1 MITEIPI
8 NQEKTDRVN
17 KPYNPRRGPTF
28 FSVTKDMKF
37 GKVDNFAVHIEVQDT
52 YGRIMTLVN
61 DDYGTHY
68 EFN

>member
-1 MITEIPI
+1 
-8 NQEKTDRVN
+8 
-17 KPYNPRRGPTF
+17 
-28 FSVTKDMKF
+28 MKF
-37 GKVDNFAVHIEVQDT
+37 GKVDNFAVHIEVQDN

>member
-1 MITEIPI
+1 
-8 NQEKTDRVN
+8 
-17 KPYNPRRGPTF
+17 
-28 FSVTKDMKF
+28 MKF
-37 GKVDNFAVHIEVQDT
+37 GKVNNFAVHIEVQDT